1 MDLVTVTCNLDFNQM
16 LLQAES
22 ISKFLKPCTHWVV
35 INDQNI
41 DKEKWELA
49 LSPYYHNH
57 SLKLLTPNWD
67 DIPARDGWYKQQA
80 YKFTISKYLD
90 DDYLIFDSK
99 NFFIKPTDINEWQNT
114 QGCGL
119 SEDLLTKGN
128 KWLPTVQAY
137 ASKLN
142 VAPST
147 TITCMQTPYV
157 FKIEEIRKLGDIDLF
172 ADWFLKHPVT
182 PSEFIFYS
190 HLIEYKENSQSTYK
204 HFTLWPKTSTI
215 TDKELNCFNLEKNIK
230 VIGIH
235 RRYLEKLNFE
245 QINVLNRWLSG
256 LGFQNKF

>member
-41 DKEKWELA
+41 DKQKWETALA
-49 LSPYYHNH
+49 PYYHNH
-57 SLKLLTPNWD
+57 TLKLLTPDWNS
-67 DIPARDGWYKQQA
+67 IPAWDGWSKQQA
-80 YKFTISKYLD
+80 YKFTISKYLN
-90 DDYLIFDSK
+90 DDYLLLDSK
-99 NFFIKPTDINEWQNT
+99 NFFIKSTNIEEWNNI

-119 SEDLLTKGN
+119 SENLLNKGN
-128 KWLPTVQAY
+128 KWLPTIQAY
-137 ASKLN
+137 ATKLN
-142 VAPST
+142 IAPAT

-157 FKIEEIRKLGDIDLF
+157 FKIKEIKKLGDIDLF
-172 ADWFLKHPVT
+172 VDWFLKHPVT

-190 HLIEYKENSQSTYK
+190 HLINYKENSQPVCK
-204 HFTLWPKTSTI
+204 HFTLWPKTSAI
-215 TDKELNCFNLEKNIK
+215 SSKQLNYFDLEKNIK
-230 VIGIH
+230 VFGVH

-245 QINVLNRWLSG
+245 QIDVLNEWLIE